1 MWGGRVSDVELVRK
15 SGFISP
21 NYHHPG
27 DQILADRG
35 FTLQD
40 DFASVCSAEL
50 IIPAF
55 TKGKSQLSAEDVE
68 TSRQMSSICIHTERV
83 IGLMKN
89 RYTILQGTMSIN
101 LIKSI
106 RDEAADNSQARID
119 KIVRLCIA
127 LTNLAE
133 GILST
138 EEITE
143 DEIVQ

>member
-21 NYHHPG
+21 NYHHRG

-68 TSRQMSSICIHTERV
+68 TSRQMSSIRIHIERV

-133 GILST
+133 GIVST